1 MNKVLITL
9 PPLAIILLTALSL
22 YACGMKDNNHFDGT
36 CTEFSMDGSGEDIQ
50 IDRDRGLAYISLFDR
65 QGLANDMPVP
75 PGDILAL
82 DLTKTPLAATSALL
96 DGPELRPHGISLF
109 IDQTGQRHLFV
120 INHPEDRSTGAE
132 KIERYR
138 EETPGAFR
146 HVETFTSPLITRAND
161 LVAVGD
167 RQFYVAQDVDRS
179 SDEKLTS
186 LVYFDGEDYA
196 VVADDIQSGGGIN
209 ASADYTT
216 LYISETN
223 GKTIRVASRDVSDG
237 SITTLQNISL
247 GTSPDNIDV
256 AEDGSLWVGAHSK
269 ILALVLH
276 FITGSKSPTQIL
288 RIDLSESEPQITEI
302 YLNDGEE
309 ISAGSCG
316 ATYGSTLLIGSI
328 TAKKLLVCEMD

>member
-1 MNKVLITL
+1 MNKVLINV
-9 PPLAIILLTALSL
+9 PLLSIILVTALSL
-22 YACGMKDNNHFDGT
+22 YACGRKDNNHFDGT

-65 QGLANDMPVP
+65 QGVANDIAVP

-109 IDQTGQRHLFV
+109 IDRAGQRHLFV

-138 EETPGAFR
+138 EETAGAFR

-186 LVYFDGEDYA
+186 LVYFDGKDYA

-209 ASADYTT
+209 ASADYST

-223 GKTIRVASRDVSDG
+223 GKNIRVVSRDVSDG

-256 AEDGSLWVGAHSK
+256 AADGSLWVGAHSK
-269 ILALVLH
+269 VLALVLH

-288 RIDLSESEPQITEI
+288 RIDLSESEPQITEM

-328 TAKKLLVCEMD
+328 TAKKLLVCEMN